1 MYHIESKQVSG
12 QQFNQ
17 GIRKTCMCQYTKQ
30 ADAQGNGVSGIACT
44 DLLKPAFWSSHHNLC
59 KICMQIFN
67 SVSEWSPSSIKFVQF
82 ENYTLVDMSSLQ
94 NVNFV
99 SKTKG

>member
-44 DLLKPAFWSSHHNLC
+44 DLLKPAFWKHIITCVQYACRFLILC
-59 KICMQIFN
+59 Q
-67 SVSEWSPSSIKFVQF
+67 SGPS
-82 ENYTLVDMSSLQ
+82 TA
-94 NVNFV
+94 
-99 SKTKG
+99 